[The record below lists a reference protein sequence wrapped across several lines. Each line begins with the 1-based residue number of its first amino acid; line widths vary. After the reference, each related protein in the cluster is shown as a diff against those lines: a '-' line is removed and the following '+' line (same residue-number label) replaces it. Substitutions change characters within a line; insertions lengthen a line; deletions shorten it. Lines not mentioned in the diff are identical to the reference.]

1 LSFFVLQLRSD
12 FNAVSKMWAD
22 KIVDF
27 LNRLR
32 SIFAM
37 PKKPRFNHPLRK
49 VRKAIGLSQAGFAR
63 LIQCS
68 TPTIH
73 AVENGRLRI
82 SPALETRIHVET
94 GANTQ
99 ELIKGRKGKALDQD
113 GQPYSSDFYQR
124 WKTKKEGY
132 DKSSALKDFEAL
144 LEDALR
150 LGKLPEVLDD
160 AQGWFFDINEFLRK
174 TKKLEP
180 Q

>member
-1 LSFFVLQLRSD
+1 
-12 FNAVSKMWAD
+12 MWVD

-27 LNRLR
+27 SNRLR

-73 AVENGRLRI
+73 AVENGKRI

-94 GANTQ
+94 GANTK

-113 GQPYSSDFYQR
+113 GQPYSSDFYQC
-124 WKTKKEGY
+124 WKTKKEDY

-150 LGKLPEVLDD
+150 LGKLPEVLVD
-160 AQGWFFDINEFLRK
+160 AQGWFFGINEFLRE
-174 TKKLEP
+174 TKNSET

>member
-1 LSFFVLQLRSD
+1 
-12 FNAVSKMWAD
+12 
-22 KIVDF
+22 
-27 LNRLR
+27 
-32 SIFAM
+32 M
-37 PKKPRFNHPLRK
+37 PKKPKFNHPLRK

-63 LIQCS
+63 LLGCS

-73 AVENGRLRI
+73 AVENGKRI
-82 SPALETRIHVET
+82 SRTLEARIYVET

-99 ELIKGRKGKALDQD
+99 ELSKGRKGKCLDQN
-113 GQPYSSDFYQR
+113 GQPYSTDFYQC

-150 LGKLPEVLDD
+150 LGKLPDVLVE
-160 AQGWFFDINEFLRK
+160 AQGWFFDINQFLRE